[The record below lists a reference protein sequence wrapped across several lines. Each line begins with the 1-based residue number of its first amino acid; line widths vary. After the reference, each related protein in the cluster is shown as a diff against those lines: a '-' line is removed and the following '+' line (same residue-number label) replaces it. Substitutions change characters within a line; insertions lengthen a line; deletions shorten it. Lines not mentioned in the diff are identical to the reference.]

1 MLAQGKKRNK
11 TIATR
16 AQRAGE
22 VRVDRGAR
30 GQAGHAHRVRAVRD
44 ARSPV
49 VVEERKL
56 RRPAAHILMKEIE
69 KSEGLCIY

>member
-56 RRPAAHILMKEIE
+56 RVCLV
-69 KSEGLCIY
+69 SCIWPNLARGMQLW